1 MWLISLRDLEWRR
14 RRFAIA
20 ALATGLV
27 LALALLLTGVR
38 SSFDNEVAR
47 TVSSFGA
54 DEWFVA
60 EGAVGPFTAPI
71 GFPVSRVDDV
81 RASSGIRRA
90 DPIAIVG
97 ATALTPA
104 PENVNVIGA
113 VPGGVGPAGD
123 AQGLLDRPGAAIVDE
138 RLGVDEGDAITLS
151 GMEFEVVAETSGR
164 TYFAGVPT
172 VVAALSDV
180 QRLGFDGQPL
190 ATAIVAEGE
199 ATSPPTGFSALSN
212 GAVRDD
218 LNRPVAQAKQTI
230 GLIRWLLWAVAAGI
244 VGAILYLSTLER
256 TADFA
261 VFKAIGVSTGS
272 LVRGLLGQ
280 AVALTLVAV
289 GIAVLLELALAP
301 LSAMRVEVPARAYL
315 ELVIVAVAAGAV
327 ASLAALRRAL
337 KIDPALAFAG

>member
-20 ALATGLV
+20 VLATGLV

-38 SSFDNEVAR
+38 ASFDNEIDR

-54 DEWFVA
+54 DQWLVV

-71 GFPVSRVDDV
+71 GFPASRAEDV
-81 RASSGIRRA
+81 RRAGGVRAA
-90 DPIAIVG
+90 DPVAIVG
-97 ATALTPA
+97 ATAATPE

-123 AQGLLDRPGAAIVDE
+123 AEELLTRPGAAIVDE
-138 RLGVDEGDAITLS
+138 RLGVDEGDTITLS
-151 GMEFEVVAETSGR
+151 GMEFEVVAERSGG

-180 QRLGFDGQPL
+180 QRLGFDGRPL
-190 ATAIVAEGE
+190 ATAIVTEGNVD
-199 ATSPPTGFSALSN
+199 APPAGFSVLTN
-212 GAVRDD
+212 GDVKQD

-261 VFKAIGVSTGS
+261 VFKAIGVSTAS
-272 LVRGLLGQ
+272 LVRGLVGQ
-280 AVALTLVAV
+280 AIVLTLAAVAV
-289 GIAVLLELALAP
+289 AIVLELLLAP
-301 LSAMRVEVPARAYL
+301 LSAMKVEVPARAYA
-315 ELVIVAVAAGAV
+315 ELLAVAILAGAV